1 MKSKISIIGG
11 SGFVGSFLINE
22 LQNYEVENLDKNS
35 SPFFENITINGDI
48 RNLDDIKIQKDT
60 KCVVLLAA
68 EHRDDISQN
77 LSIMM

>member
-35 SPFFENITINGDI
+35 SPFLKT
-48 RNLDDIKIQKDT
+48 LQ
-60 KCVVLLAA
+60 
-68 EHRDDISQN
+68 
-77 LSIMM
+77 